1 MIDRV
6 IDIDTDMGL
15 PGGTLVKNPSSHT
28 GDSRD
33 VGLIPR

>member
-15 PGGTLVKNPSSHT
+15 PGGTNPSSHT